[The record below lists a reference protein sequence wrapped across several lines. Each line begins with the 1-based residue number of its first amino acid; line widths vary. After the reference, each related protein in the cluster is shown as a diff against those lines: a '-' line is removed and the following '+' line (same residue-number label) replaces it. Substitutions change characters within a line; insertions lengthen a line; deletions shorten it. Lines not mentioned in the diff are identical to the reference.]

1 MSDQQK
7 NFTRVIPN
15 KDSPEELYFGE
26 DKQRIRSLRYGDSS
40 PVSIVKPTENSKYD
54 DFKMNNQWT
63 SKTNF
68 HSQVQ
73 ETTQTMDVIFG
84 REETNPLRNY
94 AVTISAYPNDPRF
107 EYISKINRLNLD
119 EARIRDFQRGKG
131 IHIQRSQGVKKDI
144 RDPNSIY
151 SPLFG
156 ANFDQV
162 SSDGSRYTCQC
173 GNTKGQQNQDTIC
186 PFCGTKVIRKD
197 DDLEICGWIILEHDY
212 IIHPGLYKAI
222 EFFMGKAQLEAIINV
237 EDIKDENGF
246 SIPKEKT
253 DANPYVDYGLL
264 GFYEHFDEIM
274 KHFLNLNP
282 GKIDNY
288 NDIMRDRDKVFT
300 HSIPVYTTLLRPYH
314 LTNGDRFAFE
324 ETNKNFNM
332 MANLGDILNNKPM
345 VRSKNNKKTRNQLL
359 YDMQYNFDQV
369 YNEVLK
375 IMSSKKGIIRSLYGG
390 RYNFTCRCVIVPN
403 WRLRTDQI
411 RLPFKALVKLLE
423 HSIINILHNSYG
435 MSMSQAKTCWA
446 RAYESY
452 DQRIWEIVNYIID
465 ANQNG
470 IPFLI
475 NRNPTLN
482 YGSILQMFCIGIS
495 GEEPENHTLELPL
508 CVLPGLNADR
518 SS

>member
-7 NFTRVIPN
+7 QFTRVVPN
-15 KDSPEELYFGE
+15 KDSPSDLYFGD
-26 DKQRIRSLRYGDSS
+26 DKAKIRSLRYGDSS
-40 PVSIVKPTENSKYD
+40 PVSIVKPTETSKYEN
-54 DFKMNNQWT
+54 FQMSNQWT
-63 SKTNF
+63 SKTDF
-68 HSQVQ
+68 HNQVQ
-73 ETTQTMDVIFG
+73 QTARTMDVVFG
-84 REETNPLRNY
+84 RDEDTPLRKY
-94 AVTISAYPNDPRF
+94 AVTVSAYPNDPRF
-107 EYISKINRLNLD
+107 TYTTKINRLNLD
-119 EARIRDFQRGKG
+119 EARIKDFQRGKG

-173 GNTKGQQNQDTIC
+173 GNTKGQQNQDTVC
-186 PFCGTKVIRKD
+186 PFCGTKVIRKN
-197 DDLEICGWIILEHDY
+197 DDLEMCGWIILEDDY
-212 IIHPGLYKAI
+212 VIHPGLYKSI
-222 EFFMGKAQLEAIINV
+222 EFFIGKTDLEAILDV
-237 EDIKDENGF
+237 QDIKDENGY
-246 SIPKEKT
+246 SILKPENSN
-253 DANPYVDYGLL
+253 NPYVDYGLI
-264 GFYEHFDEIM
+264 GFREHFEEIM

-282 GKIDNY
+282 SKLEYY

-332 MANLGDILNNKPM
+332 MANLGYLINNKRM
-345 VRSKNNKKTRNQLL
+345 AKSDKNRKIRNQLL
-359 YDMQYNFDQV
+359 YDMQFNFEQV
-369 YNEVLK
+369 YDEVLK

-411 RLPFKALVKLLE
+411 RLPFKALAKLLE

-446 RAYESY
+446 KAYESY
-452 DQRIWEIVNYIID
+452 DQRIWDIIHYIID
-465 ANQNG
+465 AHQSG

-475 NRNPTLN
+475 NRNPKL
-482 YGSILQMFCIGIS
+482 YW
-495 GEEPENHTLELPL
+495 
-508 CVLPGLNADR
+508 GL
-518 SS
+518 